1 MKLKELP
8 HHIMNYVPRT
18 LLRRALESKIGRN
31 KEIEYEKYKEMKE
44 RHILFVLELRSILAI
59 TALHR

>member
-1 MKLKELP
+1 
-8 HHIMNYVPRT
+8 MNYVPRT

-44 RHILFVLELRSILAI
+44 HHILFVLELRSILAI